1 MGRLSIDDTA
11 ALIMGMEAL
20 EELGRDQ
27 VAGFEPGEMVRPA
40 WVRST
45 VITSLACGQ
54 EALHLAPRWSLLTR
68 LFRAFSVPPPALGK
82 MVGVPAKNRGG

>member
-11 ALIMGMEAL
+11 AAVIMGMEAL

-45 VITSLACGQ
+45 V
-54 EALHLAPRWSLLTR
+54 RWDLVILYDQVISCEIR
-68 LFRAFSVPPPALGK
+68 
-82 MVGVPAKNRGG
+82 

>member
-11 ALIMGMEAL
+11 VVVIMGMEAL

-27 VAGFEPGEMVRPA
+27 VAGFEPGEMVRAA

-45 VITSLACGQ
+45 V
-54 EALHLAPRWSLLTR
+54 RWDLVVL
-68 LFRAFSVPPPALGK
+68 
-82 MVGVPAKNRGG
+82 

>member
-11 ALIMGMEAL
+11 AAVIMGMEAL

-27 VAGFEPGEMVRPA
+27 VAGFEPGEMVRAA

-45 VITSLACGQ
+45 V
-54 EALHLAPRWSLLTR
+54 RWDLVVLCDQVISCEIR
-68 LFRAFSVPPPALGK
+68 
-82 MVGVPAKNRGG
+82 

>member
-27 VAGFEPGEMVRPA
+27 VAGFEPGEMVRAA

-45 VITSLACGQ
+45 GVRAVRWDLVILCDQVISC
-54 EALHLAPRWSLLTR
+54 EIR
-68 LFRAFSVPPPALGK
+68 
-82 MVGVPAKNRGG
+82 

>member
-11 ALIMGMEAL
+11 VVIMGMEAL

-27 VAGFEPGEMVRPA
+27 VAGFEPGEMVLAA

-45 VITSLACGQ
+45 V
-54 EALHLAPRWSLLTR
+54 RWDLVIL
-68 LFRAFSVPPPALGK
+68 
-82 MVGVPAKNRGG
+82 

>member
-11 ALIMGMEAL
+11 VVIMGMEAL

-27 VAGFEPGEMVRPA
+27 VAGFEPGEMVRAA

-45 VITSLACGQ
+45 V
-54 EALHLAPRWSLLTR
+54 RWDLVVLCDQVISCEIR
-68 LFRAFSVPPPALGK
+68 
-82 MVGVPAKNRGG
+82 